1 MPGKLFRPSEVAERL
16 GVEPQTVTRYIR
28 EGRLAATE
36 TAGGHYRISE
46 GAMLAFLG
54 TEGLAKTSGAVILAI
69 AHHAGGV
76 GKTTTTVNLAFA
88 LARAGQRVCVVDLDP
103 QGDLSERL
111 NVSPTAPSLSAALT
125 VAGHEDVAGQRCT
138 WDGVG
143 FDVIPS
149 SLDVMAGVELALV
162 SVINGR
168 EQRLRRV
175 IGPLR
180 ARYDY
185 ILLDCPPNLS
195 LLMVNALY
203 AADGVIVPVQAQ
215 DKAYR
220 QLEKVIST
228 IAEVNEYRDPA
239 TPVQVFGLLLTMVDR
254 TNMARDVE
262 ATLRQAYGGLV
273 FQTTIPRRTDTAA
286 DSRFAA
292 PVAVYAPS
300 SETVAAHTALA
311 QEVISRAHP

>member
-1 MPGKLFRPSEVAERL
+1 MAGKLLRPSEVAERL

-28 EGRLAATE
+28 EGRLSAIE

-46 GAMLAFLG
+46 ASVLAFLG
-54 TEGLAKTSGAVILAI
+54 TEGITKTTGAVILSI

-76 GKTTTTVNLAFA
+76 GKTTTAVNLAFA
-88 LARAGQRVCVVDLDP
+88 LAQMGKRVCVVDLDP

-111 NVSPTAPSLSAALT
+111 GVSPTIPSLASALT
-125 VAGHEDVAGQRCT
+125 TSGQPTPAAQTCD

-149 SLDVMAGVELALV
+149 SLDSMAGVELALV

-175 IGPLR
+175 LTPLR
-180 ARYDY
+180 SQYDY

-203 AADGVIVPVQAQ
+203 AADGVIIPVQAQ

-220 QLEKVIST
+220 QLDKVITT
-228 IAEVNEYRDPA
+228 ITEVNEYRDPA
-239 TPVQVFGLLLTMVDR
+239 SPIQIFGLLLTMVDR
-254 TNMARDVE
+254 TTMARDVE
-262 ATLRQAYGGLV
+262 AALRSAYGAVV
-273 FQTTIPRRTDTAA
+273 FETTIPRRTDAAA
-286 DSRFAA
+286 DSRFLA
-292 PVAVYAPS
+292 PVAIYAPT
-300 SETVAAHTALA
+300 SETVSAHMALA
-311 QEVISRAHP
+311 EEVISRART